1 MGQYQHDVDQNLL
14 KETLDNTVEACVNSV
29 GVNLNTASRHLL
41 AYVSGIGPALAQ
53 NIVDYRTENGPFAS
67 REALKK
73 VKRLGAKAYEQ
84 CAGFLRIPGAANPL
98 DNSAVHP
105 ERYGLVERMARDAGV
120 SVPELMGD
128 SPARSRIDIA
138 RYVSDEVG
146 RPTLEDIL
154 LFLAKPGRDPREGVK
169 VFEFSQEIR
178 SIEDVRVGMVLP
190 GIVANI
196 TAFGAFV
203 DLGIHDKGLIHVSQV
218 SDRYVSSPAEV
229 LKLNQQL
236 YAKVINV
243 DVQRRRIGLTLK
255 GIDKKS

>member
-1 MGQYQHDVDQNLL
+1 
-14 KETLDNTVEACVNSV
+14 
-29 GVNLNTASRHLL
+29 
-41 AYVSGIGPALAQ
+41 
-53 NIVDYRTENGPFAS
+53 
-67 REALKK
+67 
-73 VKRLGAKAYEQ
+73 
-84 CAGFLRIPGAANPL
+84 
-98 DNSAVHP
+98 
-105 ERYGLVERMARDAGV
+105 
-120 SVPELMGD
+120 MGD
-128 SPARSRIDIA
+128 SPVRSRIDIA

-154 LFLAKPGRDPREGVK
+154 AFLAKPGRDPREGVK

-190 GIVANI
+190 GIVSNI

-255 GIDKKS
+255 GMENKS